1 VKKGNP
7 VKMAA
12 VVIGLILMAAGAA
25 KDVFALES
33 IYGDRNTVD
42 LTRAYARN
50 PSIYDENA
58 SPIW

>member
-1 VKKGNP
+1 
-7 VKMAA
+7 MAA